1 MARLP
6 TAADLGQNEQLR
18 SQSVVPIQLGRAEQA
33 QARAAEAGIQQGQ
46 AISGAGRTVMEI
58 GQRMQERE
66 DKINY
71 VREKSNFIQSMVAAE
86 TEIGADGDT
95 DYKTFGPRFNEKI
108 TKAKRDAISK
118 IKNPDLKAQF
128 EADADL
134 DIQQGF
140 SRMAAKSWS
149 LERDNGVASMKDV
162 ITKNREMYLTVAD
175 PKLRESL
182 MHGSQT
188 AVQAALQNGYISK
201 EQADQFSRNLGQDYA
216 KGWISLQ
223 PAQAQAAILT
233 SGEGPAAMIPADE
246 RKSLLDSID
255 YRGVS
260 QGHADEIWSTGKTDA
275 QKLADA
281 HKIPDAKIRDE
292 VVTRLKTRINERDA
306 LKQAVNDKAFSDA
319 KDSLITN
326 GWNIDAIPKDTWNNL
341 SGDQRF
347 ALTQD
352 MMSMADKLA
361 NGRKSDDWEVL
372 DEIDSK
378 IESGEITSTD
388 QLRAYEPYLKDS
400 TLSAKRKQVQKR
412 DVVSGTDMQKA
423 FELRTGKTKAK
434 WGESQRVEYIAFQD
448 YLLKNIK
455 ETRPEDMDKFADKW
469 FMDGRGTNDRTFTDD
484 PNTFG
489 ESFMKGRSDFV
500 IQTPDVDKEAVQSS
514 MTVLTNKG
522 YKLPETDV
530 FYTDLY
536 LDATRVLEANNYP
549 VTPNSVAAFAILKQ
563 SGKRTTVDRIRA
575 VEEALSE

>member
-6 TAADLGQNEQLR
+6 TAADLGQSEQLR
-18 SQSVVPIQLGRAEQA
+18 SQGVVPIQLGRAEQA

-71 VREKSNFIQSMVAAE
+71 VREKSNFIQSMVATE
-86 TEIGADGDT
+86 GEIGAEGDT
-95 DYKTFGPRFNEKI
+95 DYKTFGTRLNEKL
-108 TKAKRDAISK
+108 TKSKQDAIAK
-118 IKNPDLKAQF
+118 IKNPDLRAQF

-134 DIQQGF
+134 DIQQGL

-162 ITKNREMYLTVAD
+162 ITKNREMYLTVTD

-201 EQADQFSRNLGQDYA
+201 EQADQFSRSLGHDYA

-223 PAQAQAAILT
+223 PAQTQAAILT

-246 RKSLLDSID
+246 RKALLDAID

-260 QGHADEIWSTGKTDA
+260 QGHADQIWESGKTDA
-275 QKLADA
+275 QKLTEA

-306 LKQAVNDKAFSDA
+306 LKAAVNDKAFSDA

-326 GWNIDAIPKDTWNNL
+326 GWSIDAIPRRTWENL

-352 MMSMADKLA
+352 MMSMADKMA

-378 IESGEITSTD
+378 IESGEITSAD
-388 QLRAYEPYLKDS
+388 QLREYEPYLKDS

-412 DVVSGTDMQKA
+412 DTVSSADMQKA

-434 WGESQRVEYIAFQD
+434 WGESKRVEYIAFQD
-448 YLLKNIK
+448 YILKNIK
-455 ETRPEDMDKFADKW
+455 ETRPEDLNNFADRW
-469 FMDGRGTNDRTFTDD
+469 FMEGRGQNNEWLANDPD
-484 PNTFG
+484 TFG
-489 ESFMKGRSDFV
+489 EAAMKGRSDFV
-500 IQTPDVDKEAVQSS
+500 INTPDTDKESVTSA
-514 MTVLTNKG
+514 MVLLNSKG

-530 FYTDLY
+530 FYTDFY
-536 LDATRVLEANNYP
+536 LDASRTLEAGSHP
-549 VTPNSVAAFAILKQ
+549 VTPNSVAAYAILKQ
-563 SGKRTTVDRIRA
+563 SGKKITMDNIRA
-575 VEEALSE
+575 VEDALNE